1 MEPAI
6 LQRSNLKFPKRTKFS
21 LQTSTSVET
30 RTLSVSLVALK
41 TNLSLICDQL
51 RFALFDLQPI
61 NRILRHAKTYKFPYP
76 LQKPP
81 QI

>member
-6 LQRSNLKFPKRTKFS
+6 LQRPNLKFPKRTKFS

-30 RTLSVSLVALK
+30 CTLSVSLVPLK
-41 TNLSLICDQL
+41 TSLNLIYDRF
-51 RFALFDLQPI
+51 RFALFDLRPI
-61 NRILRHAKTYKFPYP
+61 NGILRHAKTCKFSYP

-81 QI
+81 